1 MLNWIGLYLVN
12 MLTGNVKE
20 TTSPYTIPIKSV
32 SKQSLLPSLGLENLF
47 GGNKYVGIA
56 IPLAIIIAI
65 VIYIIQQNTTL
76 GYVLIATGYNKEA
89 AKYAGMKGSKNII
102 ITLIIGGA
110 LAGMGA
116 GMYYLTGMEQW
127 TTTSSSVPDM
137 GFNGIAAT
145 FLGGLNPIGTVF
157 AAYFIEHITL
167 GGSKINLNVYPSQI
181 ADLMSAIIIY
191 LCGFT
196 LFFKYCINTYLRN
209 KEERAAK
216 ATVEVTKDDKAKE
229 GGEGK

>member
-1 MLNWIGLYLVN
+1 M
-12 MLTGNVKE
+12 
-20 TTSPYTIPIKSV
+20 
-32 SKQSLLPSLGLENLF
+32 QH
-47 GGNKYVGIA
+47 
-56 IPLAIIIAI
+56 
-65 VIYIIQQNTTL
+65 
-76 GYVLIATGYNKEA
+76 
-89 AKYAGMKGSKNII
+89 
-102 ITLIIGGA
+102 
-110 LAGMGA
+110 
-116 GMYYLTGMEQW
+116 
-127 TTTSSSVPDM
+127 
-137 GFNGIAAT
+137 
-145 FLGGLNPIGTVF
+145 
-157 AAYFIEHITL
+157 FIEHITL